1 MDEQYLSWQ
10 AVQETRWQGIDA
22 IMIWNLPLTPLDS
35 ILRAVE
41 LYATGQFS
49 LGRAGQEAGAHKLAL
64 MAALHLRQG
73 TGALTEVE
81 RHAIEQAYHQARKT
95 LLSEAE
101 EAIPAEEQPITSE
114 ELQAIMALAQES
126 LARPETRLSR
136 REFLDQVQRHLAA
149 PK

>member
-1 MDEQYLSWQ
+1 
-10 AVQETRWQGIDA
+10 
-22 IMIWNLPLTPLDS
+22 MIWNLPLSPLDN

-41 LYATGQFS
+41 LYATGQYS
-49 LGRAGQEAGAHKLAL
+49 LGRAAQEVGAHKLAL

-101 EAIPAEEQPITSE
+101 EAIPAEERPITSE
-114 ELQAIMALAQES
+114 ELQAIITLAQES
-126 LARPETRLSR
+126 LAQPEARLSR
-136 REFLDQVQRHLAA
+136 EEFLDQVRRYLVA
-149 PK
+149 PR